1 MNGYYDL
8 GKYTRSFTAANSQA
22 QQWLNR
28 GLLWIYGYHHEEAI
42 VCFNNALQN
51 DSSSAMALWGIA
63 YASGQNYNKQWA
75 DLELQE
81 KHDCLNAAKRLAE
94 IPDQQLSKLQ
104 TVERDLIEALGKRY
118 PGNPEIEDI
127 SKWNDS
133 YADAMREVYTKHPH
147 DNDVCTLFAE
157 ALMNRTP
164 WQLWDLPTGKP
175 APGASTEETVKVLE
189 TALQR
194 FESTEHCDH
203 PGLLHMYIHLMEM
216 SPHPQKALNAGNALV
231 DLVPDAGHLQ
241 HMPTHIDVLCGDYQN
256 VVTRNTKAIGVNKKY
271 LDQAGALNF
280 YTLYRCHDYHFKIYG
295 AMFLGQKAIALAT
308 ADELAASLTPDV
320 VEPLAD
326 WVEGFYPMKQHVL
339 VRFGEWH
346 EIINQPLPDDQ
357 DLYCFSTTLMKYARS
372 VAYAAVGDLHSAEAA
387 RADYQNAKSKLPK
400 TRTIFNNSCLDIL
413 AIADEMV
420 DGELCYRQGK
430 FDEAFSHL
438 RKSVE
443 LDDNLPYDEPWGW
456 MQPTRHA
463 LGALLL
469 EQNRV
474 EEAEAVYKAD
484 LGLDGK
490 LARACQHPGNVWS
503 LHGLHECLTR
513 QGDHD
518 QALFIKPALDIAL
531 ARADVPIEYSCFCR
545 GMKI

>member
-1 MNGYYDL
+1 
-8 GKYTRSFTAANSQA
+8 
-22 QQWLNR
+22 
-28 GLLWIYGYHHEEAI
+28 
-42 VCFNNALQN
+42 
-51 DSSSAMALWGIA
+51 
-63 YASGQNYNKQWA
+63 
-75 DLELQE
+75 
-81 KHDCLNAAKRLAE
+81 
-94 IPDQQLSKLQ
+94 
-104 TVERDLIEALGKRY
+104 
-118 PGNPEIEDI
+118 
-127 SKWNDS
+127 
-133 YADAMREVYTKHPH
+133 
-147 DNDVCTLFAE
+147 
-157 ALMNRTP
+157 
-164 WQLWDLPTGKP
+164 
-175 APGASTEETVKVLE
+175 
-189 TALQR
+189 
-194 FESTEHCDH
+194 
-203 PGLLHMYIHLMEM
+203 MYIHLMEM

-295 AMFLGQKAIALAT
+295 AMFLGQKAVALAT

-413 AIADEMV
+413 AIADEMI

-513 QGDHD
+513 QRDHD